1 MKINCSKK
9 QRGAV
14 VPLVTIAL
22 PVLLLAAGLALD
34 LGHTF
39 VNKTRLQNALDAT
52 ALSAAITID
61 KDSTKNTAAATTAG
75 IATFNL
81 LKATSGNNELASLN
95 GAALVFEYSKK
106 LVPFTPGTTPPAF
119 VRVTST
125 GMLTV
130 KPALIRVLN
139 QFKSDIPVPAI
150 ATAGPV
156 GQNCSLV
163 PLVICPATT
172 APTNGT
178 PQVGC
183 NSYGCNGILFHAK
196 TCLKGGTDASKQA
209 TCQDASL
216 PTGNFGLL
224 RFDGFAGG
232 ADIRALLAGTVD
244 ICTNSPTWENG
255 NKVGPVSQ
263 GIADRFAADLVQTE
277 YIPPTYQSPFPPGG
291 YYPQYVTD
299 TNTQL
304 AKKPIPAGTANKRV
318 MAVPVVDDCTKS
330 PVSIIAASCFLMTQ
344 QATHKGTVNEVIGE
358 LTEVCPGP
366 GAFSPISPTLFGP
379 HKIVLFK
386 SPGSGDS

>member
-39 VNKTRLQNALDAT
+39 VNKTRLQNALDAA

-106 LVPFTPGTTPPAF
+106 LVPFTAGTTPPAF

-125 GMLTV
+125 NMLTV
-130 KPALIRVLN
+130 RPALIRVLSR
-139 QFKSDIPVPAI
+139 FKSDIPVPAI

-156 GQNCSLV
+156 GQNCNLV
-163 PLVICPATT
+163 PLVICPTPGNPQIGCDAT
-172 APTNGT
+172 
-178 PQVGC
+178 
-183 NSYGCNGILFHAK
+183 GCNGISFNEEV
-196 TCLKGGTDASKQA
+196 CLKGGTAAQMSGA
-209 TCQDASL
+209 CQSASL
-216 PTGNFGLL
+216 PTGNFGFLM
-224 RFDGFAGG
+224 FNGMPGG
-232 ADIRALLAGTVD
+232 NNVRQLLAGNVN
-244 ICTNSPTWENG
+244 ICTNTASWENG
-255 NKVGPVSQ
+255 NKVGPEVQ
-263 GIADRFAADLVQTE
+263 GLTDRMNADPVQTL
-277 YIPPTYQSPFPPGG
+277 YKAPTYTPP
-291 YYPQYVTD
+291 YYSQYVQA
-299 TNTQL
+299 TQ
-304 AKKPIPAGTANKRV
+304 AINPIPNGKIPYNRE
-318 MAVPVVDDCTKS
+318 MAVPVADNCNS
-330 PVSIIAASCFLMTQ
+330 PNPNIIASACFFMTILP
-344 QATHKGTVNEVIGE
+344 THQGNTNEIVGE
-358 LTEVCPGP
+358 LTRVCPGP

-379 HKIVLFK
+379 RKIVLFK